1 MTYTSQSFPNKF
13 TAGNG
18 SLSREDT
25 TDWEIYQIASKKV
38 SELVDAALDREPDVD
53 EAHPGKSVSDEEWH
67 ANCIVRQLTYF
78 PANSKDFVIKCD
90 DETIFMKCMMVV
102 AHRRLDLPYI
112 S

>member
-53 EAHPGKSVSDEEWH
+53 EAHPGKPVSDEEWH
-67 ANCIVRQLTYF
+67 AKLHSSTANLIFRQTR
-78 PANSKDFVIKCD
+78 K
-90 DETIFMKCMMVV
+90 
-102 AHRRLDLPYI
+102 I
-112 S
+112 SSSNVMTKLFL